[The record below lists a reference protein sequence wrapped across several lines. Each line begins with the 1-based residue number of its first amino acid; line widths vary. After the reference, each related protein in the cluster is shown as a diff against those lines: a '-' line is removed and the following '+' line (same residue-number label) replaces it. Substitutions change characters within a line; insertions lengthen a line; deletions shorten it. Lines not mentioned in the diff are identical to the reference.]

1 MEDSLSWGAPSYG
14 DSYEAG
20 GYTYAFNGYEWL
32 PVDSVYGEHSL
43 FGTKKMRR
51 RRTPEPEWRA

>member
-1 MEDSLSWGAPSYG
+1 LSWGAPSYG